1 MHLPLQS
8 EHTHACPSPSLY
20 PCPCPCGCLDRSLL
34 CARGVDV
41 VPLRLQVHRR
51 TLRLRLL
58 RLPPAA
64 AAAAAAAA
72 TLGPYV
78 VEAARRPLGTGRD
91 AARRGW
97 LRRRDTPATRLV
109 RGRRIC
115 TWYTGYGLRRG
126 EAKARGGGVTTPTA
140 AHYLRDRAR
149 TRSVLPG
156 EDAREL
162 HRAEA
167 LHRALHLVRVRVRV
181 GVRIEVMVG
190 VRARA
195 RGRARV
201 GIRIRGS
208 CTEKSALSGLAAPR

>member
-1 MHLPLQS
+1 MHLPLHLPLQS

-20 PCPCPCGCLDRSLL
+20 PYPSGCLDRSLL
-34 CARGVDV
+34 CARRVDV

-58 RLPPAA
+58 RLPSAAA

-72 TLGPYV
+72 TLGPHV

-91 AARRGW
+91 AAWRGW

-126 EAKARGGGVTTPTA
+126 DAKARGGMGSTA

-167 LHRALHLVRVRVRV
+167 LHRALHLVRVRTRV
-181 GVRIEVMVG
+181 GVRVEVMVG

-195 RGRARV
+195 RTKARV
-201 GIRIRGS
+201 GIRMR
-208 CTEKSALSGLAAPR
+208 ELAVPRSPH

>member
-1 MHLPLQS
+1 MPRHACMHLPLHLPLQS

-20 PCPCPCGCLDRSLL
+20 PYPSGCLDRSLL
-34 CARGVDV
+34 CARRVDV

-58 RLPPAA
+58 RLPSAAA

-72 TLGPYV
+72 TLGPHV

-126 EAKARGGGVTTPTA
+126 DAKAREGWGRRPPTTCET
-140 AHYLRDRAR
+140 
-149 TRSVLPG
+149 
-156 EDAREL
+156 
-162 HRAEA
+162 
-167 LHRALHLVRVRVRV
+167 
-181 GVRIEVMVG
+181 

-195 RGRARV
+195 VSSPAKTPESCIVLKLCTARCTWS
-201 GIRIRGS
+201 GS
-208 CTEKSALSGLAAPR
+208 GPGLGSGLKLWWG